1 MVLDFF
7 AGSATTLHAVCEL
20 NKDDGGSRLGILVTN
35 NENNISR
42 NVAHVRIKSLLT
54 GIWKDGSH
62 EPLPGSLRFY
72 ESSFLERKKNPDR
85 MRLDVTTHTVELVSV
100 REMVKS
106 AKKISED
113 LSILFSSGY
122 SIAVVPSI
130 DADHAKVFEAA
141 EKAVRKTDQKRAYLF
156 TWNNH
161 GIESELAAKWPGW
174 DVQPLPAEML
184 AELRRLA
191 PQRYFSTE
199 EEQE

>member
-1 MVLDFF
+1 M
-7 AGSATTLHAVCEL
+7 
-20 NKDDGGSRLGILVTN
+20 VTN

-42 NVAHVRIKSLLT
+42 DVAHVRIKSLLT
-54 GIWKDGSH
+54 GSWKDGAH

-100 REMVKS
+100 REMVSS
-106 AKKISED
+106 AKRISDD
-113 LSILFSSGY
+113 LAVLFSSGY

-130 DADHAKVFEAA
+130 DADHSEVFGIA
-141 EKAVRKTDQKRAYLF
+141 EKHVRDGDQKRAYLF
-156 TWNNH
+156 TWNNQ
-161 GIESELAAKWPGW
+161 GIEPELAAKWPGW

-191 PQRYFSTE
+191 PQRYFSE
-199 EEQE
+199 EDSEA